1 MSQPGFSQ
9 ILTIYAGRIP
19 PIARVNLLGTL
30 PAGVTGKDVIV
41 SLCALFKDDV
51 LNHAV
56 EFAGPGVE
64 GLPIDTRLTI
74 ANMSTEW
81 GALSGLFPIDQML
94 ERWLRYKATEAALF
108 ENRSTRQRITHER
121 VDGLFANRL
130 SADPDAVY
138 AKQLYI
144 NLSTLSPYVSGP
156 NSVKIATP
164 LHELAPQNIKINR
177 ACKCFFSLVSWSRR
191 VSGASFN

>member
-1 MSQPGFSQ
+1 MVAVSRTARHPIYLNPGFSQ
-9 ILTIYAGRIP
+9 ILILYAVRIP

-30 PAGVTGKDVIV
+30 PPGVTGKDVIV

-64 GLPIDTRLTI
+64 SLPIDTRLTI
-74 ANMSTEW
+74 ANMTTEW
-81 GALSGLFPIDQML
+81 GALSGLFPIDRTL
-94 ERWLRYKATEAALF
+94 ERWLRYKATEAAMF
-108 ENRSTRQRITHER
+108 DDRSTRQRITHER
-121 VDGLFANRL
+121 IDELFANRL

-156 NSVKIATP
+156 NSVKVATP
-164 LHELAPQNIKINR
+164 LHELAPQDIKIDR
-177 ACKCFFSLVSWSRR
+177 ACKFL
-191 VSGASFN
+191 